1 MLVAGVVGDSACTLM
16 FRGPHTYLQGS
27 ENRRMG
33 GGRSRF
39 FWALLCDLGLVL
51 PLSEP

>member
-1 MLVAGVVGDSACTLM
+1 MLVAGGGGDRDCFKDPIL
-16 FRGPHTYLQGS
+16 TYEVL
-27 ENRRMG
+27 RLG